1 MGHGQGCWG
10 QGLLPGGLLGLQGR
24 LRGRGLQGGVRVGCC
39 LGHLGREA
47 KGLWGPRVLQQ
58 GPSLEAMRAGRALTV
73 QGGLGVGRAGGLASR
88 ACQRLQRGVW

>member
-47 KGLWGPRVLQQ
+47 KGLWGPRVLQ
-58 GPSLEAMRAGRALTV
+58 
-73 QGGLGVGRAGGLASR
+73 
-88 ACQRLQRGVW
+88 